1 MIYITQGVKPQSYDK
16 VENPEVRDIIE
27 MCIRLKKEERP
38 LVKDLLNHEFFAD
51 DVGLKLEMVSRESAI
66 ADIELSRVE
75 FRLRVLDPKKR
86 SNKHKENEA
95 IQFDFDI
102 LADNAEEV
110 ALEMAKSSLIL
121 EEDAKAVAK
130 MLKSQ
135 IITLFREREER
146 KAKEEKE
153 RLDRETAATATD
165 VTANAANAENLLQQQ
180 LLLQQM
186 QQLQQ
191 QQQQIQSNIG
201 IQMQNSIP
209 MQLQQTQMPI
219 QQQQLQSTAQQH
231 NLQAQQVQM
240 VQQQPIIQQQT
251 SVVQPQ
257 QAQQIQYQQ
266 QIQQYQ
272 QQQQQYP
279 QHVPQN
285 LNANSP
291 QCSTPQNVQA
301 QPQFPQVPQQMQQ
314 QQQHVHQQQQ
324 YIQLNQMSVPQ
335 QIPHQIQ
342 QQMQPQM
349 QMLPQQQHIHQQ
361 LQQHA
366 QQQQY
371 ATQSQ
376 LQHVQ
381 QLHQHTVGSPPV
393 QNQQYYTQQCTQQ
406 SATGSSG
413 YVSAGSLYQQTMPQQ
428 IFHTYTTSTNPSG
441 HVEILSSTQT
451 QIYSHT
457 SLPAGAVPASSQSQ
471 YIPSA
476 GQVQASIPSGIS
488 VNNTSAVT
496 HIQNAPTSTISNV
509 QSAPTLLSNTGSQ
522 PQSQQNILV
531 QMQYSQNT
539 NVMPNSI
546 SITPNITNV
555 SAQSSANLQQQHQHF
570 LSNTD
575 QCSMTDRSSLVKQ
588 DTMDSIQ
595 SLPPDL
601 PINLQ
606 DQIVA
611 PVATGVAQQ
620 SVASND
626 G

>member
-1 MIYITQGVKPQSYDK
+1 
-16 VENPEVRDIIE
+16 

-66 ADIELSRVE
+66 ADTELSRVE

-102 LADNAEEV
+102 LNDNAEEV

-135 IITLFREREER
+135 IVTLFREREER

-165 VTANAANAENLLQQQ
+165 VTASNAASAENLLQQQ

-209 MQLQQTQMPI
+209 MQLQQTQIPI

-231 NLQAQQVQM
+231 NLQAQQVQL

-266 QIQQYQ
+266 QIQQQY

-314 QQQHVHQQQQ
+314 QQQQQHVHQQQQ
-324 YIQLNQMSVPQ
+324 YIQLNQMTVPQ

-349 QMLPQQQHIHQQ
+349 QMLPQQHIHQQ

-381 QLHQHTVGSPPV
+381 LHQHTVGSPPV
-393 QNQQYYTQQCTQQ
+393 QNQQYYQQ

-476 GQVQASIPSGIS
+476 GQVQASISSGIS

-496 HIQNAPTSTISNV
+496 HMQNVPTSTISNI
-509 QSAPTLLSNTGSQ
+509 QSAPTLLNNTASQ

-531 QMQYSQNT
+531 QMQYSQST

-546 SITPNITNV
+546 PITPNITNV

-595 SLPPDL
+595 SLPPDP
-601 PINLQ
+601 PINLQQ

-620 SVASND
+620 TVASND

>member
-1 MIYITQGVKPQSYDK
+1 
-16 VENPEVRDIIE
+16 

-51 DVGLKLEMVSRESAI
+51 DVGLKLEMVSRDSAV

-135 IITLFREREER
+135 ITTLLREREER

-153 RLDRETAATATD
+153 RLDRETAATD

-186 QQLQQ
+186 QLQQQ

-201 IQMQNSIP
+201 IQMQNPVSI
-209 MQLQQTQMPI
+209 QLQQTQMPI
-219 QQQQLQSTAQQH
+219 QQQQLQSTAQQAQQH
-231 NLQAQQVQM
+231 NLQAQQVQL

-266 QIQQYQ
+266 QIQQQYQ
-272 QQQQQYP
+272 QQQQQQYSQHIP
-279 QHVPQN
+279 QS

-301 QPQFPQVPQQMQQ
+301 QPQFPQVSQQIQQQQ

-324 YIQLNQMSVPQ
+324 YIQLNQMGVPQ
-335 QIPHQIQ
+335 QIPHQMQ
-342 QQMQPQM
+342 QQIQPQM
-349 QMLPQQQHIHQQ
+349 QMLPQQQHMQQ
-361 LQQHA
+361 L

-371 ATQSQ
+371 ATQPQ

-381 QLHQHTVGSPPV
+381 QLHQHTVNSPV
-393 QNQQYYTQQCTQQ
+393 QNQQYYQQ

-413 YVSAGSLYQQTMPQQ
+413 YVPAGSLYQQTMPQQ

-451 QIYSHT
+451 ATQIYSHT

-471 YIPSA
+471 FIPSA
-476 GQVQASIPSGIS
+476 GQVQASIPSGIN

-496 HIQNAPTSTISNV
+496 HIQNIPTSTIPNI
-509 QSAPTLLSNTGSQ
+509 QSAPALLGNTGPQ
-522 PQSQQNILV
+522 PQSQQNILM
-531 QMQYSQNT
+531 QMQYSQSA

-546 SITPNITNV
+546 SITPNMANV
-555 SAQSSANLQQQHQHF
+555 SAQSSTNLQQQQQPPQPQSQPIQQHF

-575 QCSMTDRSSLVKQ
+575 QCSTTDRSSLIKQ

-595 SLPPDL
+595 SLPPDQ

-606 DQIVA
+606 QDQIAAPA
-611 PVATGVAQQ
+611 PVATSIAQQ
-620 SVASND
+620 IVASND